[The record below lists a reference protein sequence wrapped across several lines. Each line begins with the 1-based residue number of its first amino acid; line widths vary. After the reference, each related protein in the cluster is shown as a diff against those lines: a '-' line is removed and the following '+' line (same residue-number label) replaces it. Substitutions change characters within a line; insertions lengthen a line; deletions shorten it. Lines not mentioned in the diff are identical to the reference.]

1 MSKVPP
7 LVMPEYPAPKAY
19 FVTPRYRVRVYCGDV
34 MVREYEWIS
43 ATNEEHAIRFV
54 KQGGV
59 WDPSLRY
66 EATLVP
72 EEPKND

>member
-19 FVTPRYRVRVYCGDV
+19 FISPRYRVKVYCGD
-34 MVREYEWIS
+34 MIVREYEWIS

-54 KQGGV
+54 RESGGWAPTV
-59 WDPSLRY
+59 RF
-66 EATLVP
+66 EATLIPNEVS
-72 EEPKND
+72 E